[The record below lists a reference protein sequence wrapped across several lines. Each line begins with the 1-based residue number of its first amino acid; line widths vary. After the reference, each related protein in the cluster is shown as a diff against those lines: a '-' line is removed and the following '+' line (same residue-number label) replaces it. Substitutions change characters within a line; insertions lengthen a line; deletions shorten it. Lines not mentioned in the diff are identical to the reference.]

1 MSHRHRALS
10 SRGTVGVIASTRLPR
25 QHKHSSSPRHV
36 AEFACSLTEALQDP
50 TAICEVGF
58 AENAPMPTSTV
69 PEGALDFRAGA
80 SELGMSVCRDKV
92 RLLYTLTIGC
102 CLNNARQASQNK
114 PNKPDLHNL
123 PCEACGSNSADCVG
137 CTVAHLGSLAC
148 EGPWILILPQF
159 HGSVRSSIRL

>member
-92 RLLYTLTIGC
+92 RLLY
-102 CLNNARQASQNK
+102 ARQASQHK

-123 PCEACGSNSADCVG
+123 RNPAKPVDRTPQTAW
-137 CTVAHLGSLAC
+137 VAQLHTWAL
-148 EGPWILILPQF
+148 
-159 HGSVRSSIRL
+159 